1 MESFSEIISRLLIR
15 HNCVIVPDFG
25 GFVARTTVAEIDET
39 RGLITPPRKAIL
51 FNQQLIISDGLLI
64 SEYALS
70 NSISFT
76 EAQTKIESIIQ
87 LWKSE
92 LNQGKTISIA
102 KVGELSLNEQGN
114 LFFEQDRFF
123 NLLLNSFG
131 LGNVQFVP
139 SKLNTQVVE
148 DEVKKDIEIVDEPH
162 RNHKTLI
169 ERTEENVD
177 LSIIEHPVLSRKT
190 KKWKIALA
198 AACIL
203 PLAFYSFW
211 LPTQTNVLESKVLS
225 FKDFNPFHSS
235 IKSIYH
241 SSSLQKGEAIFTD
254 MTLEEQIRQIDSS
267 ANSFS
272 YEFDEN
278 FYLTI
283 PLNKKQQST
292 SGIEQI
298 ETSEIV
304 KISDE
309 NTDSKDVIKQPNL
322 STSST
327 ISFNGVKPGMKYVIA
342 GCFSEEMNAK
352 NYIQELTNKG
362 FNAKFL
368 DYNKG
373 LYRIY
378 IDEGNNTDSLQTIS
392 KQALSKGY
400 STWILK

>member
-39 RGLITPPRKAIL
+39 RGLISPPRKAIL

-76 EAQTKIESIIQ
+76 ESQAKIESIIQ

-92 LNQGKTISIA
+92 LNQGKTISIT
-102 KVGELSLNEQGN
+102 KVGELSLNELGN

-139 SKLNTQVVE
+139 SKISKQEVE
-148 DEVKKDIEIVDEPH
+148 DESKTDIEIVDAL
-162 RNHKTLI
+162 HKNQKSLI

-177 LSIIEHPVLSRKT
+177 ISIIEHPAFSKKT
-190 KKWKIALA
+190 KKWKVALA

-211 LPTQTNVLESKVLS
+211 LPTQTNVLESKILS
-225 FKDFNPFHSS
+225 FKDFNPFHLS
-235 IKSIYH
+235 IKSTYH
-241 SSSLQKGEAIFTD
+241 SSSLQKGEAIFTE

-278 FYLTI
+278 YYLTI
-283 PLNKKQQST
+283 PLNKKQAFNQ
-292 SGIEQI
+292 GIKQI
-298 ETSEIV
+298 ETPEIA
-304 KISDE
+304 KFDAEHSDA
-309 NTDSKDVIKQPNL
+309 KDRVDQPTL
-322 STSST
+322 PSQST
-327 ISFNGVKPGMKYVIA
+327 ISLIGVKPGMKYVIA
-342 GCFSEEMNAK
+342 GCFSEETNAK
-352 NYIQELTNKG
+352 NYILELNNKG

-378 IDEGNNTDSLQTIS
+378 IDEGNNIDSLQTTS